1 MDLFRRLLEIIKRPM
16 KKRQNAELRKPDILK
31 NYYQVILKEGIEG
44 ASIAKVAKKMKI
56 NPSLIIH
63 YFASKDNMTVALVD
77 HMSRIYNRLFIEMKI
92 ETNDPEK
99 RLDRLVEIFCSDEWY
114 YNTDISGDFSL
125 FTLSFRNKKV
135 QKHVQ
140 NMYEEFVKL
149 IVKEFET
156 VNSGGKIRFSDPK
169 RTAELVVS
177 ALEGYRHFK
186 HFFIAEKDSESFR
199 QDMMKTLKAVI
210 KSGSTQIK

>member
-1 MDLFRRLLEIIKRPM
+1 M

-63 YFASKDNMTVALVD
+63 YFANKDNMTVELVD
-77 HMSRIYNRLFIEMKI
+77 YMSRIYNRLFKDMII
-92 ETNDPEK
+92 DITDPQK

-114 YNTDISGDFSL
+114 NNTDISGDYSIL
-125 FTLSFRNKKV
+125 TLSFRNKKV
-135 QKHVQ
+135 FKHLQ
-140 NMYEEFVKL
+140 NMYDEFVKL
-149 IVKEFET
+149 IMREFEIAT
-156 VNSGGKIRFSDPK
+156 ASGKVKINDPK

-177 ALEGYRHFK
+177 TLEGYRHFK
-186 HFFIAEKDSESFR
+186 HFFIDESELENYR
-199 QDMMKTLKAVI
+199 QDMMKTLKTII
-210 KSGSTQIK
+210 KNG

>member
-1 MDLFRRLLEIIKRPM
+1 M

-31 NYYQVILKEGIEG
+31 NYYQVILKEGVEG

-63 YFASKDNMTVALVD
+63 YFANKDNMTVGLVD
-77 HMSRIYNRLFIEMKI
+77 HMSRIYNRLFVEMKI
-92 ETNDPEK
+92 ETGDPEK

-114 YNTDISGDFSL
+114 YNTDISGDFSI

-135 QKHVQ
+135 QKHVR
-140 NMYEEFVKL
+140 NMYDEFVKL
-149 IVKEFET
+149 IMMELEV
-156 VNSGGKIRFSDPK
+156 VNASGKIKISNPK

-177 ALEGYRHFK
+177 TLEGYRHFK
-186 HFFIAEKDSESFR
+186 HFFIEESESESYR
-199 QDMMKTLKAVI
+199 QDMMKTLKTI
-210 KSGSTQIK
+210 MKNGENSTLQ